1 MIPWKTLHI
10 RPVYTSD
17 RWLKVEDRTVQT
29 PDGQIIE
36 HWPWV
41 ITPDYINVL
50 ALTTDGRYLVFRQ
63 GKYGLEGDSLAPVGG
78 YLEPGEDP
86 LTAAQ
91 RELLEE
97 TGYTARQWHHLGHFL
112 VDPNRGVARGD
123 LFLASDACRVTQPV
137 SDDLEEQE
145 LLLLTRAELETALHR
160 GQFKVLAWAATVAFA
175 LLANPQDG
183 QFSIT
188 IPG

>member
-1 MIPWKTLHI
+1 MIPWKTLHVQ
-10 RPVYTSD
+10 PVFSSD

-29 PDGQIIE
+29 PDGQVIE

-50 ALTTDGRYLVFRQ
+50 AVTTDGRYLVFRQ

-97 TGYTARQWHHLGHFL
+97 TGYAARQWHHLGHFL

-123 LFLASDACRVTQPV
+123 LFLASDAYPV
-137 SDDLEEQE
+137 AQAASDDLEEQE
-145 LLLLTRAELETALHR
+145 LLFLSRTELETALHQ

-175 LLANPQDG
+175 LLANSQDG
-183 QFSIT
+183 QDSFSA
-188 IPG
+188 PR